1 MNACPKCGVAVEDTA
16 RFCPECGSQLS
27 AAPFQKGDP
36 LAGKV
41 IAGNYRLEESI
52 GSGAMG
58 TIYRATQL
66 SLNKTIVIK
75 LLHRHLLGD
84 PTLAKRFEREAKAA
98 SLLDNPNCINVIDF
112 GQTDDGTLYIAME
125 FIEGVDLAELLYQ
138 EHPLEWRRV
147 VGIVKQICTALDEA
161 HANGVL
167 HRDLKPENIMITQ
180 RRNQADYVK
189 VLDFGIAKL
198 QESSRGG
205 AGTFQTQAGVVCG
218 TPEYMSPEQARGQKL
233 DARTDLYSLGVLL
246 YQLITNDIPFDGD
259 SALAIV
265 TKHLAEQAPLPS
277 KLRPDVPPA
286 LERLTMSLMQKDRD
300 LRPATALDVSAELDR
315 IERELDAR
323 RDYAAPDNDR
333 TIVELKPVQLAQL
346 EAAKRE
352 YKSKRRAPT
361 AVGQGVADTVPAE
374 DVQLTNAVREALGS
388 QSRPV
393 QRPSGAAPVAERQRP
408 ARPAGSGGTA
418 KLWIISVV
426 VAIVVAAAGWLV
438 YQAVATSPPVGDAS
452 DLSVPAGGL
461 GAKTSATH
469 RTQAAAGEPRI

>member
-1 MNACPKCGVAVEDTA
+1 MNECPKCGVAVEATA
-16 RFCPECGSQLS
+16 RFCPECGFHLS
-27 AAPFQKGDP
+27 EAPFQTGDP
-36 LAGKV
+36 FVGKV

-66 SLNKTIVIK
+66 SLNKKIVIK

-125 FIEGVDLAELLYQ
+125 FIEGVDLAELVYQ
-138 EHPLEWRRV
+138 EHPLAWRRIIS
-147 VGIVKQICTALDEA
+147 IVKQICTALDEA

-180 RRNQADYVK
+180 RRNQADFVK

-233 DARTDLYSLGVLL
+233 DARTDLYSLGILL

-265 TKHLAEQAPLPS
+265 TKHLAEDPPLPS
-277 KLRPDVPPA
+277 ALRPDVPPA

-300 LRPATALDVSAELDR
+300 MRPATALDVSAELDR
-315 IERELDAR
+315 IERELEAR
-323 RDYAAPDNDR
+323 PDFGGEDNDR

-352 YKSKRRAPT
+352 YEAKRRAPT
-361 AVGQGVADTVPAE
+361 AMSQGVADTVPAE
-374 DVQLTNAVREALGS
+374 SDQLTNAVREALGS
-388 QSRPV
+388 QNRPV
-393 QRPSGAAPVAERQRP
+393 QRPSGAAPA
-408 ARPAGSGGTA
+408 ARRSATPQPSGSGA

-426 VAIVVAAAGWLV
+426 VALVVAAAGWLV
-438 YQAVATSPPVGDAS
+438 YQAVASAPASSDAPSLRLPASPGHDTAPAS
-452 DLSVPAGGL
+452 EQGSDSGW
-461 GAKTSATH
+461 
-469 RTQAAAGEPRI
+469 